1 MPKSPESVPSMN
13 SVKVSGLKKGK
24 RYTLCSG
31 IQMKLMLAPFL
42 VLMIVFLVLPV
53 LSSLAL
59 SFFEYDVI
67 YSFKWI
73 GLDNYVHMFFEDN
86 VFPTALKNTLL
97 FAVVTGPIGF
107 FLSFILAWMINE
119 YGRFTRSWLSFLF
132 YSPAL
137 MGNAYMIWQVMFSG
151 DAYGYVNNILLSFG
165 LIDSAVQWLK
175 DPAYVL
181 PIIMGVQLWM
191 SMGVS
196 FLANIAGLQNVNPEL
211 YEAGAID
218 GIKNRWYELW
228 YITLPYMKNILLFGA
243 VMQIAASFSVGTIC
257 MTMAGFPS
265 VQYSAETLVTH
276 LMDVG
281 TMRYEMGLACAISA
295 FLFMM
300 MLAARWL
307 IGKIMNSLG
316 R

>member
-1 MPKSPESVPSMN
+1 MN

-151 DAYGYVNNILLSFG
+151 DDYGYVNNILLSFG

>member
-1 MPKSPESVPSMN
+1 
-13 SVKVSGLKKGK
+13 
-24 RYTLCSG
+24 
-31 IQMKLMLAPFL
+31 MKLMLAPFL

-281 TMRYEMGLACAISA
+281 NMRYEMGLACAISA

>member
-1 MPKSPESVPSMN
+1 MN

-196 FLANIAGLQNVNPEL
+196 FLANIAGLQNVNPDL

-281 TMRYEMGLACAISA
+281 NMRYEMGLACAISA

>member
-1 MPKSPESVPSMN
+1 
-13 SVKVSGLKKGK
+13 
-24 RYTLCSG
+24 
-31 IQMKLMLAPFL
+31 MKLMLAPFL

-151 DAYGYVNNILLSFG
+151 DDYGYVNNILLSFG

>member
-1 MPKSPESVPSMN
+1 MLSMN
-13 SVKVSGLKKGK
+13 NLKVINLKKRRHYK
-24 RYTLCSG
+24 ICSG

-42 VLMIVFLVLPV
+42 LLMVMFLVLPV
-53 LSSLAL
+53 LSSLVL

-67 YSFKWI
+67 HSIKWV
-73 GLDNYVHMFFEDN
+73 GLNNYIYMFFEDE
-86 VFPTALKNTLL
+86 VFPVALKNTLL
-97 FAVVTGPIGF
+97 FAVVTGPMGF
-107 FLSFILAWMINE
+107 IISFILAWMINE
-119 YGRFTRSWLSFLF
+119 FRRFTRSWLSFLF

-137 MGNAYMIWQVMFSG
+137 MGNAYLIWQVMFSG
-151 DAYGYVNNILLSFG
+151 DAYGYVNSMLLSLG
-165 LIDSAVQWLK
+165 LIDNPVQWLK
-175 DPAYVL
+175 SPEYIL
-181 PIIMGVQLWM
+181 PVIMGVQLWM

-243 VMQIAASFSVGTIC
+243 VMQISASFSVGSIC

-265 VQYSAETLVTH
+265 VNYAAETLVTH

-281 TMRYEMGLACAISA
+281 NMRYEMGLACTISA

-300 MLAARWL
+300 MMVARWL
-307 IGKIMNSLG
+307 IGKVMNGLG